1 MDQKR
6 LSWMVPIGVLASGR
20 GSNLDAVLDAIDN
33 RYLTNCEV
41 KIVISNRPN
50 APALDIAKKHH
61 VRTIT
66 LDDKGVPKKNWD
78 YDQKTIASLK
88 SFGVAPKDGLIVL
101 AGYFRILSEQFV
113 DLYSRR
119 IINVHPALLP
129 SFPGLEAQKQALN
142 HGVKITGCTV
152 HLVDREVDHGSIIL
166 QTAVAI
172 RDDDTVET
180 LSSRILREEHRIL
193 PEAIRLLTEDQLRFE
208 GRRVLFKN

>member
-1 MDQKR
+1 
-6 LSWMVPIGVLASGR
+6 MVPIGVLASGR

-33 RYLTNCEV
+33 RYLTKCEA

-50 APALDIAKKHH
+50 APALDIAEKHH
-61 VRTIT
+61 VQTIT

-78 YDQKTIASLK
+78 YDQKTIATLK
-88 SFGVAPKDGLIVL
+88 SYGVVPKDGLIVL
-101 AGYFRILSEQFV
+101 AGYLRIISEQFV
-113 DLYSRR
+113 DLYPRR

-129 SFPGLEAQKQALN
+129 SFPGLEAQKQALD
-142 HGVKITGCTV
+142 HGVKVTGCTV
-152 HLVDREVDHGSIIL
+152 HLVDREVDHGPIIL

-172 RDDDTVET
+172 RDDDNVET

>member
-1 MDQKR
+1 
-6 LSWMVPIGVLASGR
+6 MVPIGVLASGR
-20 GSNLDAVLDAIDN
+20 GSNLDAILDAVDN
-33 RYLTNCEV
+33 HYLTKCEV
-41 KIVISNRPN
+41 KIFISNRPN
-50 APALDIAKKHH
+50 APALDIARKHH
-61 VRTIT
+61 VQTIT
-66 LDDKGVPKKNWD
+66 LDDKGVPKKSWD
-78 YDQKTIASLK
+78 YDQKTIAALK
-88 SFGVAPKDGLIVL
+88 SYGVAPRDGLIVL
-101 AGYFRILSEQFV
+101 GGYLRILSEQFV
-113 DLYSRR
+113 DLYPRR

-129 SFPGLEAQKQALN
+129 SFPGLEAQKQALD

-152 HLVDREVDHGSIIL
+152 HLVDREVDHGPIIL

>member
-1 MDQKR
+1 
-6 LSWMVPIGVLASGR
+6 MVPIGILASGR
-20 GSNLDAVLDAIDN
+20 GSNLDSILDAVDN
-33 RYLTNCEV
+33 HYLTECEV

-61 VRTIT
+61 VQTIA
-66 LDDKGVPKKNWD
+66 LDDKGVPKKSWD
-78 YDQKTIASLK
+78 YDQKTIAALQSG
-88 SFGVAPKDGLIVL
+88 GVVSKNGLIVL
-101 AGYFRILSEQFV
+101 AGYLRILSEQFV
-113 DLYSRR
+113 DLYPRR

-129 SFPGLEAQKQALN
+129 SFPGLEAQKQALD

-152 HLVDREVDHGSIIL
+152 HLVDREVDQGPIIL

-172 RDDDTVET
+172 RDDDTQET